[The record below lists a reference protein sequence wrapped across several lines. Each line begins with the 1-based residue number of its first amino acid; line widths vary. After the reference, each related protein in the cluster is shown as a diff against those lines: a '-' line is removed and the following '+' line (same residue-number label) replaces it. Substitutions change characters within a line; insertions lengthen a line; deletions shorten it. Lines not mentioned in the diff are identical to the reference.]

1 MKGKSRSLSLGRAV
15 LEREFESLLR
25 RAARLRTPG
34 APGRLRKVS
43 RRKSAAADWRRQFAP
58 RQFLH
63 AFRLLTV
70 PRS

>member
-25 RAARLRTPG
+25 RALASERRG

-43 RRKSAAADWRRQFAP
+43 RRKPAAAD
-58 RQFLH
+58 
-63 AFRLLTV
+63 
-70 PRS
+70 